1 MTFTEMTFTEIRKK
15 IIYFLIS
22 SERGTTND
30 FLSLFNAY
38 SKSNNEA
45 LYMQIKRAIQHLA
58 NKNIIHVTGITKE
71 GAYIYELTS
80 KEKALAYLE
89 EQDKTDRFWWWII
102 NANL

>member
-1 MTFTEMTFTEIRKK
+1 MTFTEIRKK

-22 SERGTTND
+22 HEKGTTKD

-38 SKSNNEA
+38 SKNENEA

-58 NKNIIHVTGITKE
+58 KKGIIHVIGITEE

-80 KEKALAYLE
+80 KEKALSYLD